1 MKRKIF
7 MCAVLALVLMT
18 SYSVIAVN
26 PDAAGSTQPSS
37 SQNGGADETAV
48 LKARFLNMLNHN
60 FAYNEAFNSV
70 EELANCS
77 VLALFDLR
85 DSGDEAFIAETY
97 VETYLY
103 NMNGV
108 ETDGLSD
115 INEGFPHKDGYV
127 YIIPRGFSI
136 YRHSIDSVTLN
147 EDGSYTVITSV
158 EINSHDGGETVKAKT
173 LFIKNSDSD
182 FGYNIVS
189 SDIITGLSDI

>member
-1 MKRKIF
+1 MKRKIL
-7 MCAVLALVLMT
+7 MCVVLALILMT
-18 SYSVIAVN
+18 SYSVIAIN
-26 PDAAGSTQPSS
+26 PGAEGSTRPSS
-37 SQNGGADETAV
+37 SESSGADETAV

-60 FAYNEAFNSV
+60 FAYNEAFDSV

-85 DSGDEAFIAETY
+85 DGGDESFIAESY
-97 VETYLY
+97 VKTYLY
-103 NMNGV
+103 NMYGV
-108 ETDGLSD
+108 EAGDLSG

-136 YRHSIDSVTLN
+136 YRHRIDSVTLN

-173 LFIKNSDSD
+173 LFVKNSDSA
-182 FGYNIVS
+182 FGYNIIS